1 MHYMTI
7 IWQDNN
13 LRFLAFQDSTEYISA
28 PLKYQI
34 KPNIPIRGVYEEKIE
49 KISTRV
55 PLARWSRIMY
65 SPGIDFSHMNLPL
78 CISEANEYLFSR
90 RFLLELSWNN
100 PRQCHT
106 LRCDANATVRHH
118 EMLLDDCEASWKK
131 WAFLA
136 VASCSNDLK
145 SKSFWSFCTSLWY
158 LARGGSVFGSWPFL
172 GVFVS
177 QKWYPLSWTAP
188 P

>member
-1 MHYMTI
+1 MTI
-7 IWQDNN
+7 IGQDNN

-78 CISEANEYLFSR
+78 CIS
-90 RFLLELSWNN
+90 
-100 PRQCHT
+100 
-106 LRCDANATVRHH
+106 
-118 EMLLDDCEASWKK
+118 
-131 WAFLA
+131 
-136 VASCSNDLK
+136 
-145 SKSFWSFCTSLWY
+145 
-158 LARGGSVFGSWPFL
+158 
-172 GVFVS
+172 
-177 QKWYPLSWTAP
+177 
-188 P
+188 